1 MCGKSHAPV
10 PLSLPLSTRIPESV
24 CGLYGNSST
33 VQNAFAPSPFMS
45 VLPPGML
52 MWAGMYT
59 ALFYVCSGMIAAL
72 YDPE

>member
-1 MCGKSHAPV
+1 MSDEPIIA
-10 PLSLPLSTRIPESV
+10 
-24 CGLYGNSST
+24 
-33 VQNAFAPSPFMS
+33 QNAFAPSPFMS

>member
-1 MCGKSHAPV
+1 MSDESIVAP
-10 PLSLPLSTRIPESV
+10 
-24 CGLYGNSST
+24 
-33 VQNAFAPSPFMS
+33 NAFASSPFMS